1 MIETLKK
8 LFVIAPKADFEE
20 LVKAGAI
27 IIDVRKK
34 GEYAGGHIRG
44 SVNIPLDKLVSNLNK
59 LKKNKDIITCCA
71 SGSRSASA
79 KGILTSHGFTNVHNG
94 GSWFSLDRKIG

>member
-8 LFVIAPKADFEE
+8 LFGIAPKADFAE

-27 IIDVRKK
+27 IIDVRTN

-44 SVNIPLDKLVSNLNK
+44 SVNIVVSLSE
-59 LKKNKDIITCCA
+59 I
-71 SGSRSASA
+71 
-79 KGILTSHGFTNVHNG
+79 HM
-94 GSWFSLDRKIG
+94 